1 MPQAISH
8 LDTHDWID
16 NGPKLQ
22 KFLTASNI
30 GLSTSVAASG
40 NNTSNLIQSN
50 GYGAFAVGVT
60 SSQAGTL
67 TVQRYLDAAGTV
79 PQGSV
84 LTATLVAG
92 TAAVVNATDG
102 VPFGSFTISVSNTGT
117 SAATL
122 SNVGALLQAW

>member
-1 MPQAISH
+1 MPNVITH
-8 LDTHDWID
+8 LDTHEWVD

-22 KFLTASNI
+22 KFLTAADI

-40 NNTSNLIQSN
+40 SSTSSLIQSN

-79 PQGSV
+79 PQGAA
-84 LTATLVAG
+84 LTASLTAG

-102 VPFGSFTISVSNTGT
+102 VPFVSFSVSVSNSGT

-122 SNVGALLQAW
+122 SNVGLLLQAW

>member
-1 MPQAISH
+1 MPNVIAH
-8 LDTHDWID
+8 LDTHEWVD

-22 KFLTASNI
+22 KLLTASEL

-40 NNTSNLIQSN
+40 SNASNVIQSN
-50 GYGAFAVGVT
+50 GYGAFAVAVT
-60 SSQAGTL
+60 STQAGTIS
-67 TVQRYLDAAGTV
+67 VQRYLDPAGTI
-79 PQGSV
+79 PQGAA
-84 LTATLVAG
+84 LTASLTAN

-102 VPFGSFTISVSNTGT
+102 APFGSFVVTVTNSGS